1 MGGMKAMDS
10 IQKRLLEE
18 IADLHSVPEGAYNIR
33 SNSQSVGRRSTAHIE
48 ITSKTDVSG
57 MDIRIAPG
65 TKHESV
71 HIPVVLTESGLSE
84 TVYNDFFV
92 GEDCDVVIVAGCG
105 IDNCGNQD
113 SQHDGVH
120 RFFLGKNAK
129 VRYVEKHYG
138 SGDGAGKRILNPV
151 TEVTMDEGSFMEM
164 EMVQIKGVDDTDRTT
179 TATLGTGAKLVVRE
193 RLMTH
198 GAQRA
203 LSTYVVTLNG
213 AGGSADVVSRSV
225 ARDDSFQRFDA
236 KIVGNAP
243 CSGHTECDSII
254 MDRGRILAVPGLEAN
269 DVDAAL
275 VHEAAIGK
283 IAGEQLTK
291 LMTLGLTEQEAE
303 EQIINGFLK

>member
-1 MGGMKAMDS
+1 MKLDS
-10 IQKRLLEE
+10 IQQRLLQE
-18 IADLHSVPEGAYNIR
+18 IADLHTVPEGAYNIR
-33 SNSQSVGRRSTAHIE
+33 SNSAMAGRRSTANIE
-48 ITSKTDVSG
+48 IVSKEDVSG
-57 MDIRIAPG
+57 MDIRIKPG
-65 TKHESV
+65 TKNESV
-71 HIPVVLTESGLSE
+71 HIPVVLTQTGLKE
-84 TVYNDFFV
+84 VVYNDFYI
-92 GEDCDVVIVAGCG
+92 GADSDVVIIAGCG
-105 IDNCGNQD
+105 IDNCGSQD
-113 SQHDGVH
+113 SQHDGIH
-120 RFFLGKNAK
+120 RFYVGRNAK
-129 VRYVEKHYG
+129 VKYVEKHYG
-138 SGDGAGKRILNPV
+138 SGDGAGKRILNPG
-151 TEVTMDEGSFMEM
+151 TEVYMEEGGTMEM

-179 TATLGTGAKLVVRE
+179 TAELAAGAKLVVRE

-203 LSTYVVTLNG
+203 LSTYVVNLNSAG
-213 AGGSADVVSRSV
+213 ASADIVSRSV

-243 CSGHTECDSII
+243 CNGHTECDSII
-254 MDRGRILAVPGLEAN
+254 MDNGRILAVPGLEAN